1 MLMQVAI
8 KEFNKLYPR
17 RCLVYEKKQLTK
29 SQKSAAA
36 ANGFYAPRWSGN
48 MFSERQAEQMCN
60 FPEYCQELCKYTN
73 NNPLQHRRARWMM
86 MRSCL
91 TGPSPP
97 SKSRTKRLRRERR
110 VLSVFCSLDA
120 VNKLVISL
128 NLTWHEWDN
137 EVIHTL
143 HVRCSRISY
152 GSYVEDSFDG
162 PDINDVR
169 LIISWRFGDSTDIPR
184 RANKRVSH
192 LL

>member
-1 MLMQVAI
+1 MLSLR
-8 KEFNKLYPR
+8 KTKR
-17 RCLVYEKKQLTK
+17 RSSRNRTK
-29 SQKSAAA
+29 SLLPAAC
-36 ANGFYAPRWSGN
+36 GFYAPRWSGN
-48 MFSERQAEQMCN
+48 MFSERQAEQTCN
-60 FPEYCQELCKYTN
+60 FPEHSQELCKDTN